1 MMSTLH
7 IKKFKSN
14 PEVFLKDELWFHDK
28 SLILKYREVRRML
41 HGTEL
46 KYWYS
51 CSKFGQRPGVAQ
63 VREQSIAAGSGHLVQ
78 PSALQPTGKHH
89 QAPQSL
95 PALCPC
101 RQTRER
107 LQIHNHSPMRCCRVL
122 PTPKLNS
129 SQHTTSS
136 TSRTLT
142 HLTFWPGTKTYS
154 FPPTIRTVCKEEG
167 EEKKKEYS
175 SLCI

>member
-1 MMSTLH
+1 MSTLH
-7 IKKFKSN
+7 IKKFKSS

-78 PSALQPTGKHH
+78 PSAL
-89 QAPQSL
+89 
-95 PALCPC
+95 
-101 RQTRER
+101 
-107 LQIHNHSPMRCCRVL
+107 
-122 PTPKLNS
+122 
-129 SQHTTSS
+129 
-136 TSRTLT
+136 
-142 HLTFWPGTKTYS
+142 
-154 FPPTIRTVCKEEG
+154 
-167 EEKKKEYS
+167 
-175 SLCI
+175 